1 MCVLCTIH
9 VSTTVY
15 VHDLIKHMVPSFPS
29 NSLYSLLTS
38 TSPPPLPIPFS
49 LSFSSPFLPIPPSLP
64 HSMQKQ
70 SQVVARVVEV
80 NLGKYLE
87 PQFVQLLC
95 CFLNPESVI
104 RKGEPPTK
112 DPIISL
118 LLPSSNGNPQGRYMF
133 IDHAI

>member
-15 VHDLIKHMVPSFPS
+15 VHDLIKHMVPS
-29 NSLYSLLTS
+29 LTH
-38 TSPPPLPIPFS
+38 
-49 LSFSSPFLPIPPSLP
+49 PFLSLFLLPLSPIPPSLP

-133 IDHAI
+133 IDHAV